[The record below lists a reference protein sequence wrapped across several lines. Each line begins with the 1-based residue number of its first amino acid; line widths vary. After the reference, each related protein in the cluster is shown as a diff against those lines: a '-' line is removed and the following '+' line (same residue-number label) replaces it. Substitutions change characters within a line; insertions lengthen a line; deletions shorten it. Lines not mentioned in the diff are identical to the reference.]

1 MAVRDISELKND
13 INSLKEAVNTAV
25 LVHSYQDADLRDVA
39 DAVGDCIDLA
49 AALKKSS
56 RPRAMVCGVRYVAQ
70 TVALLCPD
78 REIVLAHPQARCPM
92 SGQVYHGRL
101 SSWREEHPDT
111 CVVCSVQFPVEI
123 KAECDL
129 CVTGNNALQVL
140 SACGARR
147 ILLLADSNFGQWLRS
162 RLPDKEIEL
171 WPCSCPAM
179 TGAQA
184 VDVELCRTKWPDA
197 VIAANGSL
205 RTEVTELAD
214 ISGTTDE
221 IMEFCASSDKDVIVA
236 DEVSVCS
243 ALQRMYPNK
252 GIWQLA
258 PSKLICNNMKLT
270 DLETLE
276 RALKGEF
283 GMQISVDKASRE
295 RAIIPMNKM
304 LKLLEIHD
312 FSS

>member
-1 MAVRDISELKND
+1 MAVRDIPELKSD
-13 INSLKEAVNTAV
+13 IISLKEKTNTAV

-49 AALKKSS
+49 CALRKSTH
-56 RPRAMVCGVRYVAQ
+56 PRAVVCGVKYVAQ

-101 SSWREEHPDT
+101 RSWREEHPDT
-111 CVVCSVQFPVEI
+111 CVVCSVQFPAEL

-129 CVTGNNALQVL
+129 CVTGNNALKVL
-140 SACGARR
+140 AACGARR
-147 ILLLADSNFGQWLRS
+147 ILLLADSNYGQWLRD
-162 RLPDKEIEL
+162 RLPEKEIEL

-184 VDVELCRTKWPDA
+184 MDVELCRTKWQDA

-205 RTEVTELAD
+205 RPEVTELAD
-214 ISGTTDE
+214 MSGTTEE
-221 IMEFCASSDKDVIVA
+221 IMAFCAASDRDVIVA
-236 DEVSVCS
+236 DEVSVCG

-283 GMQISVDKASRE
+283 GLSVTVEKSVAE
-295 RAIIPMNKM
+295 RAITPMKRM
-304 LKLLEIHD
+304 LELSEIHD
-312 FSS
+312 FSF

>member
-1 MAVRDISELKND
+1 MAVRDIPELKSD
-13 INSLKEAVNTAV
+13 IMELKAAVDTAV
-25 LVHSYQDADLRDVA
+25 LVHSYQDAELRDVA

-49 AALKKSS
+49 RALRNSAH
-56 RPRAMVCGVRYVAQ
+56 PRAVVCGVKYVAQ

-78 REIVLAHPQARCPM
+78 REIILAHPQARCPM

-101 SSWREEHPDT
+101 RSWREEHPDT
-111 CVVCSVQFPVEI
+111 CVVCSVQFPVEL

-129 CVTGNNALQVL
+129 CVTGNNALKVL
-140 SACGARR
+140 EACGAHK
-147 ILLLADSNFGQWLRS
+147 ILLLADSNLGQWLRS

-197 VIAANGSL
+197 LIAANGGL
-205 RTEVTELAD
+205 RPEVTGLAD
-214 ISGTTDE
+214 MSGTTDE
-221 IMEFCASSDKDVIVA
+221 IMAFCAASDKDVIVA
-236 DEVSVCS
+236 DEVSVCG
-243 ALQRMYPNK
+243 ALKKMYPDK

-283 GMQISVDKASRE
+283 GLPVTVDKGLGQ
-295 RAIIPMNKM
+295 RAMTPMKRM
-304 LKLLEIHD
+304 LELSGVHD
-312 FSS
+312 FS